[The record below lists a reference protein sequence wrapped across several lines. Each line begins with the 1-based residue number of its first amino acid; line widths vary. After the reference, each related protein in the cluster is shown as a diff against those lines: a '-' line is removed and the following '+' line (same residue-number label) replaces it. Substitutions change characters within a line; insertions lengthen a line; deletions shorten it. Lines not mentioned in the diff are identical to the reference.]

1 MAAHAMT
8 PLEALASVHQED
20 DEEDYAS
27 DRWTAARSTLVAE
40 SATVKGADRVR
51 VAGDAV
57 VRAGAEIR
65 GDTGQ
70 VAIGRYVDVGCGVTI
85 EGGGTIASHVLV
97 LEKATVQACAI
108 GVGCVV
114 GHGAIIGSGA
124 VLKDY
129 CLVASHAVV
138 AAGAVLAPFSIVA
151 GAPALV
157 LGRTTPAWAD
167 ERRRRAELGAARR
180 RAAI

>member
-1 MAAHAMT
+1 MT
-8 PLEALASVHQED
+8 PLEALASVHHEED
-20 DEEDYAS
+20 AEEDYTG
-27 DRWTAARSTLVAE
+27 DRWTAARSTLIAK

-57 VRAGAEIR
+57 IRAGAEIR

-85 EGGGTIASHVLV
+85 EGGASVASHALV
-97 LEKATVQACAI
+97 LEKAAVQACAI

-114 GHGAIIGSGA
+114 GRGAIIGEGA
-124 VLKDY
+124 VVKDY
-129 CLVASHAVV
+129 CLVASGAVV

-151 GAPALV
+151 GAPAMV

-167 ERRRRAELGAARR
+167 DRRRRAELGAARR